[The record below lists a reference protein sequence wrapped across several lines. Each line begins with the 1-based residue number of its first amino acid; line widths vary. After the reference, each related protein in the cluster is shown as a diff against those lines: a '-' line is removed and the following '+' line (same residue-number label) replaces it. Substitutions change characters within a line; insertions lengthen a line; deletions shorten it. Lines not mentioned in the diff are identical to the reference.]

1 MQLLQASK
9 NCHKLQ
15 VYSTGSGNHFD
26 MKNVVQIHATTPT
39 SKSCHKF
46 QVYSM
51 GSGDHFNMKN
61 VVQIHATTPD
71 K

>member
-1 MQLLQASK
+1 MQLRQTSK

-15 VYSTGSGNHFD
+15 VYWTGSGKHFD
-26 MKNVVQIHATTPT
+26 MKNVVQIHALLQT
-39 SKSCHKF
+39 SKSCHKL

-51 GSGDHFNMKN
+51 GSGNHFNMKN